1 MSMGLYPGGLPS
13 GINFALETEWPYI
26 QMVFYGIT
34 TLLNIFVSNVFLVMN
49 NVNFVSYADNVT
61 IYSFAEI
68 IDNAIMSLQESAK
81 ITSVVLGKQNEI
93 KH

>member
-1 MSMGLYPGGLPS
+1 
-13 GINFALETEWPYI
+13 
-26 QMVFYGIT
+26 
-34 TLLNIFVSNVFLVMN
+34 MN

-61 IYSFAEI
+61 IYNFAEI

-81 ITSVVLGKQNEI
+81 ITSVVLGKPNET